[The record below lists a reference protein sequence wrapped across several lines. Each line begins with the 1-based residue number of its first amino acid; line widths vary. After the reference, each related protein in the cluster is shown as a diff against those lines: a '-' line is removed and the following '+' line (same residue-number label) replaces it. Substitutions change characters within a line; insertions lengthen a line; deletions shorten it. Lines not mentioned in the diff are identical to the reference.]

1 MTTTGSPD
9 EARPTEVRLDELAH
23 EAGIPTTTVRLYQ
36 NKGLLPGPRLA
47 GRTGYYG
54 PHHLARLR
62 LITRLQD
69 EGFSLAGIARLLDT
83 WESGQDLADLVGVET
98 QLDALLSRRRSIVL
112 DPGDLLARFPEG
124 TLTPDL
130 IRQAVELGV
139 VELLDDGQLRV
150 PDQRFLEIGGALGEL
165 GVPTEVILDEWRHLV
180 GLTDEVASRFIAVFE
195 AHLLPAG
202 TTPEDL
208 DPESVARLAAAL
220 GRLHRLA
227 GQVLLAALDDSIA
240 RLGAQRLGR
249 FVTESGGQAPAD
261 STTSE
266 A

>member
-1 MTTTGSPD
+1 MSNSAD
-9 EARPTEVRLDELAH
+9 DALPTEVRLDELAR

-47 GRTGYYG
+47 GRTGWYG

-83 WESGQDLADLVGVET
+83 WESGQDLADLVGIET
-98 QLDALLSRRRSIVL
+98 QLDALLSRRRSVIL
-112 DPGDLLARFPEG
+112 DPADLLARFPDG
-124 TLTPDL
+124 TLTPEL
-130 IRQAVELGV
+130 IGQAVELGV
-139 VELLDDGQLRV
+139 VEMLDDGRLRI

-165 GVPTEVILDEWRHLV
+165 GVPTGVILDEWSHLV
-180 GLTDEVASRFIAVFE
+180 GLTDEVATRFIGLFE

-202 TTPEDL
+202 TSPEDL
-208 DPESVARLAAAL
+208 DPDAVARLASDL

-240 RLGAQRLGR
+240 RLGAQRLGM
-249 FVTESGGQAPAD
+249 FVTDVGSAEP
-261 STTSE
+261 T
-266 A
+266 